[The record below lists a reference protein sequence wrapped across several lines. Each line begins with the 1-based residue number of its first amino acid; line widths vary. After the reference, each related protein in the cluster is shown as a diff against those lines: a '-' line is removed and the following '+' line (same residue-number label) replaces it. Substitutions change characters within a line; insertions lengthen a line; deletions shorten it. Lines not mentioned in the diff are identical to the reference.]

1 MTANNMTI
9 LNQDSTPEEYAALLK
24 GRYVTDITV
33 SSDEAS
39 ATITLDNGTTLELIG
54 SWGCSCG
61 NGVTYIKHVFQ
72 RGGRN
77 ARIMNARVETTH
89 DDERYDETDYT
100 IFVMI
105 DGNPTQLPPRNHA
118 RVRRKRLLWD
128 RLHHLRPSRQ
138 QRPQQQHV
146 TDITTACVDKTTTHH
161 LHS

>member
-1 MTANNMTI
+1 MTTNDMTT
-9 LNQDSTPEEYAALLK
+9 LNQDSTPEEYATLLK

-33 SSDEAS
+33 SSDETS
-39 ATITLDNGTTLELIG
+39 ATITLNNGTTLELIG

-77 ARIMNARVETTH
+77 ARIMNARVETTN

-105 DGNPTQLPPRNHA
+105 NGNPTQLPLATMQGYDENGYYGTGFTIYARPASSDRNN
-118 RVRRKRLLWD
+118 
-128 RLHHLRPSRQ
+128 SM
-138 QRPQQQHV
+138 
-146 TDITTACVDKTTTHH
+146 
-161 LHS
+161 

>member
-1 MTANNMTI
+1 MNENTANNAI
-9 LNQDSTPEEYAALLK
+9 VLNQDSTPEEYAALLK

-89 DDERYDETDYT
+89 DDERYYETDYT

-105 DGNPTQLPPRNHA
+105 DGNPTQLPLATMQGYDENGYYGTGFTIY
-118 RVRRKRLLWD
+118 VR
-128 RLHHLRPSRQ
+128 PANSGE
-138 QRPQQQHV
+138 
-146 TDITTACVDKTTTHH
+146 A
-161 LHS
+161 

>member
-39 ATITLDNGTTLELIG
+39 AAITLDNGTTLELIG

-61 NGVTYIKHVFQ
+61 NGVTYVKHVSQ

-89 DDERYDETDYT
+89 DDERYYETDYT
-100 IFVMI
+100 IFIMI
-105 DGNPTQLPPRNHA
+105 DGNPSRLPLTTMQGYDENGYYGTGFTLT
-118 RVRRKRLLWD
+118 VRRGAG
-128 RLHHLRPSRQ
+128 SN
-138 QRPQQQHV
+138 
-146 TDITTACVDKTTTHH
+146 TATK
-161 LHS
+161 